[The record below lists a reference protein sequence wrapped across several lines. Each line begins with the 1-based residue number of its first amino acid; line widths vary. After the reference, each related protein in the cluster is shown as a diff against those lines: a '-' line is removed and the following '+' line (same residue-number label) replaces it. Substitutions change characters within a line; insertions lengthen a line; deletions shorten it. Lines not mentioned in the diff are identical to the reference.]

1 MPSRA
6 SLTFDHAIQDAVDL
20 VNHFDKLNTQPPPPE
35 NEVLKRASLVMA
47 LAALETYFEDRLV
60 EAVDALCSGG
70 DSAQTRFMRDSLA
83 NDLKYF
89 HTPSADRVRPLFQ
102 KYLGL
107 DITDSWKWNMMEPS
121 GARNELN
128 KLAKKR
134 GDIAHR
140 SGRPANGVPAKHAVS
155 RDDLRRHIH
164 FIITFRVARTKSSSK
179 QSRLPVRASMAG
191 STVVCSRVI
200 QPDLVSSL
208 PVGET
213 SWCDR
218 NSGSDAQ

>member
-1 MPSRA
+1 MPSTA

-20 VNHFDKLNTQPPPPE
+20 VNHFDNLNTQPPPPE

-60 EAVDALCSGG
+60 EAVEALCGEG
-70 DSAQTRFMRDSLA
+70 DSAQNRFMRETLA

-89 HTPSADRVRPLFQ
+89 HTPSTDRVRPLFQ
-102 KYLGL
+102 RYLGV
-107 DITDSWKWNMMEPS
+107 DITESWKWNMMEPAA
-121 GARNELN
+121 ARNELN

-140 SGRPANGVPAKHAVS
+140 SWRPTNGTPTKHAVS

-164 FIITFRVARTKSSSK
+164 FIRQLVLTTDSALAKS
-179 QSRLPVRASMAG
+179 A
-191 STVVCSRVI
+191 
-200 QPDLVSSL
+200 
-208 PVGET
+208 
-213 SWCDR
+213 
-218 NSGSDAQ
+218 

>member
-1 MPSRA
+1 M
-6 SLTFDHAIQDAVDL
+6 TFDHAIQDAVDL

-60 EAVDALCSGG
+60 EAVDAVAGTG
-70 DSAQTRFMRDSLA
+70 DSDLSRFMRDSLA

-89 HTPSADRVRPLFQ
+89 HTPSTDRVRPLFQ

-107 DITDSWKWNMMEPS
+107 DITDAWKWNNMEPAA
-121 GARNELN
+121 ARNELN

-140 SGRPANGVPAKHAVS
+140 SGRPGNGQPVKHAVS

-164 FIITFRVARTKSSSK
+164 F
-179 QSRLPVRASMAG
+179 VR
-191 STVVCSRVI
+191 
-200 QPDLVSSL
+200 QLVL
-208 PVGET
+208 T
-213 SWCDR
+213 T
-218 NSGSDAQ
+218 DALLAKPA

>member
-1 MPSRA
+1 MPSKA
-6 SLTFDHAIQDAVDL
+6 SLTFDHALQDAVDL

-60 EAVDALCSGG
+60 EAVEAVAGTGEGHLP
-70 DSAQTRFMRDSLA
+70 QFMRDSLA

-89 HTPSADRVRPLFQ
+89 HTPSTDRVRPLYQ
-102 KYLGL
+102 KYLGF
-107 DITDSWKWNMMEPS
+107 DITDGWKWNNMEPS
-121 GARNELN
+121 AARNELN

-155 RDDLRRHIH
+155 RDDLRKHIH
-164 FIITFRVARTKSSSK
+164 FIRQLVVATDAVLAKGDRT
-179 QSRLPVRASMAG
+179 LG
-191 STVVCSRVI
+191 
-200 QPDLVSSL
+200 
-208 PVGET
+208 
-213 SWCDR
+213 
-218 NSGSDAQ
+218 

>member
-60 EAVDALCSGG
+60 EAVEALCGEG
-70 DSAQTRFMRDSLA
+70 ESAQTRFMRETLA

-89 HTPSADRVRPLFQ
+89 HTPSTDRVRPLFQ
-102 KYLGL
+102 KYLGV
-107 DITDSWKWNMMEPS
+107 DITEGWRWNHMEPAA
-121 GARNELN
+121 ARAELN

-140 SGRPANGVPAKHAVS
+140 SGRPANGTPSKHAVS

-164 FIITFRVARTKSSSK
+164 FVRQLVLTTDAVLG
-179 QSRLPVRASMAG
+179 QS
-191 STVVCSRVI
+191 T
-200 QPDLVSSL
+200 
-208 PVGET
+208 
-213 SWCDR
+213 
-218 NSGSDAQ
+218 

>member
-1 MPSRA
+1 MPSKA

-60 EAVDALCSGG
+60 EAVETVAGTGESHLS
-70 DSAQTRFMRDSLA
+70 QFMRDSLT

-89 HTPSADRVRPLFQ
+89 HTPSTDRVRPLFQ
-102 KYLGL
+102 KYLGV
-107 DITDSWKWNMMEPS
+107 DITEAWQWNMMEP
-121 GARNELN
+121 GAARNELN
-128 KLAKKR
+128 ALAKKR

-140 SGRPANGVPAKHAVS
+140 SGRPANGTPTKHAVS

-164 FIITFRVARTKSSSK
+164 FIRQVVLTTDALLAT
-179 QSRLPVRASMAG
+179 RA
-191 STVVCSRVI
+191 
-200 QPDLVSSL
+200 
-208 PVGET
+208 
-213 SWCDR
+213 
-218 NSGSDAQ
+218 

>member
-1 MPSRA
+1 MPSKA
-6 SLTFDHAIQDAVDL
+6 SLTFEHAIQDAVDL
-20 VNHFDKLNTQPPPPE
+20 VNHFDRLNSQPPPPE

-60 EAVDALCSGG
+60 EAVDTVAGG
-70 DSAQTRFMRDSLA
+70 AGRLSDFMRDSLA

-89 HTPSADRVRPLFQ
+89 HTPSTDRVRPLFQ

-107 DITDSWKWNMMEPS
+107 DITESWRWNMMEPAA
-121 GARNELN
+121 ARTELN
-128 KLAKKR
+128 RLAKKR

-164 FIITFRVARTKSSSK
+164 FIR
-179 QSRLPVRASMAG
+179 Q
-191 STVVCSRVI
+191 VV
-200 QPDLVSSL
+200 LA
-208 PVGET
+208 T
-213 SWCDR
+213 
-218 NSGSDAQ
+218 DAVLAKP

>member
-6 SLTFDHAIQDAVDL
+6 SRTFDHAIQDAVDL

-60 EAVDALCSGG
+60 EAVDALCGG
-70 DSAQTRFMRDSLA
+70 DSAQTRFMRDSLV

-140 SGRPANGVPAKHAVS
+140 SGRPATGVPAKHAVS

-164 FIITFRVARTKSSSK
+164 FIRKLVVAT
-179 QSRLPVRASMAG
+179 
-191 STVVCSRVI
+191 
-200 QPDLVSSL
+200 
-208 PVGET
+208 
-213 SWCDR
+213 
-218 NSGSDAQ
+218 DAVLAEPG

>member
-1 MPSRA
+1 MLSKA

-20 VNHFDKLNTQPPPPE
+20 INHFDKLNTQPPPPE

-60 EAVDALCSGG
+60 EAVDAVAGSGEG
-70 DSAQTRFMRDSLA
+70 ALQLFMRTSLE

-89 HTPSADRVRPLFQ
+89 HTPSAERVRSLYQ

-107 DITDSWKWNMMEPS
+107 DITDFWKWNNVEPKA
-121 GARNELN
+121 ARDELN
-128 KLAKKR
+128 RLAKKR

-140 SGRPANGVPAKHAVS
+140 SGRPINGQPAKHAVS

-164 FIITFRVARTKSSSK
+164 FFRQLVLATDAALAKS
-179 QSRLPVRASMAG
+179 A
-191 STVVCSRVI
+191 
-200 QPDLVSSL
+200 
-208 PVGET
+208 
-213 SWCDR
+213 
-218 NSGSDAQ
+218 

>member
-1 MPSRA
+1 MPSKA
-6 SLTFDHAIQDAVDL
+6 SLTFDHALQDAVDL

-60 EAVDALCSGG
+60 EAVETVAGTGEGHLP
-70 DSAQTRFMRDSLA
+70 QFMRDCLA

-89 HTPSADRVRPLFQ
+89 HTPSTDRVRPLFQ
-102 KYLGL
+102 KYLGV
-107 DITDSWKWNMMEPS
+107 DITDGWKWNNMEPS
-121 GARNELN
+121 TARNELN

-155 RDDLRRHIH
+155 RDDLRKHIH
-164 FIITFRVARTKSSSK
+164 FIRQLVVATDAVLAKADRT
-179 QSRLPVRASMAG
+179 PG
-191 STVVCSRVI
+191 
-200 QPDLVSSL
+200 
-208 PVGET
+208 
-213 SWCDR
+213 
-218 NSGSDAQ
+218 

>member
-1 MPSRA
+1 MPSKA

-20 VNHFDKLNTQPPPPE
+20 VNHFDRLNSQPPPPE

-60 EAVDALCSGG
+60 EAVDAVAGSGE
-70 DSAQTRFMRDSLA
+70 SHLSTFMRDSLA

-89 HTPSADRVRPLFQ
+89 HTPSTDRVRPLFQ

-107 DITDSWKWNMMEPS
+107 DITDGWRWNMMEPAA
-121 GARNELN
+121 ARTELN
-128 KLAKKR
+128 RLAKKR

-164 FIITFRVARTKSSSK
+164 FIRQVVLATDAVLAKS
-179 QSRLPVRASMAG
+179 
-191 STVVCSRVI
+191 
-200 QPDLVSSL
+200 
-208 PVGET
+208 
-213 SWCDR
+213 
-218 NSGSDAQ
+218 

>member
-1 MPSRA
+1 MPSKA

-20 VNHFDKLNTQPPPPE
+20 VNHFDRLNSQPPPPE

-60 EAVDALCSGG
+60 EAVDAVAGG
-70 DSAQTRFMRDSLA
+70 AGHLSDFMRDSLA

-89 HTPSADRVRPLFQ
+89 HTPSTDRVRPLFQ
-102 KYLGL
+102 KYLGV
-107 DITDSWKWNMMEPS
+107 DITDGWRWNMMEPAA
-121 GARNELN
+121 ARTELN
-128 KLAKKR
+128 RLAKKR

-164 FIITFRVARTKSSSK
+164 FIRQVVLATDAVLAKS
-179 QSRLPVRASMAG
+179 
-191 STVVCSRVI
+191 
-200 QPDLVSSL
+200 
-208 PVGET
+208 
-213 SWCDR
+213 
-218 NSGSDAQ
+218 

>member
-1 MPSRA
+1 MPSNA

-20 VNHFDKLNTQPPPPE
+20 VNHFDNLNTRPPPPE

-60 EAVDALCSGG
+60 EAVETVAAAGVPRLS
-70 DSAQTRFMRDSLA
+70 QFMQDSLA

-102 KYLGL
+102 KYLGV
-107 DITDSWKWNMMEPS
+107 DITEAWQWNMMEPHA
-121 GARNELN
+121 ARTELN

-140 SGRPANGVPAKHAVS
+140 SGRPPNGTPTKHAVS

-164 FIITFRVARTKSSSK
+164 FIR
-179 QSRLPVRASMAG
+179 Q
-191 STVVCSRVI
+191 VV
-200 QPDLVSSL
+200 L
-208 PVGET
+208 T
-213 SWCDR
+213 T
-218 NSGSDAQ
+218 DAFLAELA